1 MDSPLTDYYIDYTI
15 SEIDKNYRKNFNE
28 LIKLTKSK
36 THKCQYECY
45 NTNTNELDILEEC
58 ARKCFKP
65 LLYIKK
71 NVSTLIENHKEN
83 FEKCRTNV
91 RAKYSD
97 NNSINKELEKCID
110 TYSKALTNS
119 KDEVEYIYKGYMK
132 NLI

>member
-1 MDSPLTDYYIDYTI
+1 MDSPLTDYYIDYMI
-15 SEIDKNYRKNFNE
+15 NENDKNYRKNFFD
-28 LIKLTKSK
+28 LIKTTKLH

-45 NTNTNELDILEEC
+45 NNDTNDLTILEEC

-71 NVSTLIENHKEN
+71 NVSSLIENHKEN
-83 FEKCRTNV
+83 FEKCRTTV

-97 NNSINKELEKCID
+97 SKSINQELEKCID
-110 TYSKALTNS
+110 SYNKALTNS

-132 NLI
+132 NF